1 MKKQSLALIAG
12 LALMTSACATLCEED
27 DMCPARQPDF
37 RTGPTT
43 FAFDSAELTA
53 EDKKNLDVIIERLKA
68 NPNEKVL
75 VKGYADSQG
84 NAAYNVDLSQRRAR
98 AVQAYLVANGICAKR
113 ISVTGKGATDFI
125 ASNDTKAGR
134 AANRRAELVIE

>member
-1 MKKQSLALIAG
+1 MKKQSLAFIAG
-12 LALMTSACATLCEED
+12 LALMTSACATLCEDE
-27 DMCPARQPDF
+27 CPARQPDF

-53 EDKKNLDVIIERLKA
+53 TDKQNLDVIIERLKA

-84 NAAYNVDLSQRRAR
+84 NAAYNVDLSQRRAK
-98 AVQAYLVANGICAKR
+98 AVQAYLVDNGICAKR

-125 ASNDTKAGR
+125 ESNDTKEGR
-134 AANRRAELVIE
+134 AANRRA